1 MEKMFCYQ
9 CQETAKGT
17 GCTVRGACG
26 KTSDVANLQDLLLF
40 ILKGIAH
47 YRVQLRALDAVDHSA
62 DRFILDGLFMTITN
76 ANFDK
81 QRFVEKIK
89 EAIKLREQLKQT
101 FLDKGGKPEKITF
114 EGAFWTANTLE
125 EMESKAGF
133 VGVLST
139 ENEDI
144 RSLREMLTYGMKG
157 MAAYTEHAYN
167 LGHENPSIYE
177 FIDRGLVATTL
188 PLSADQLVQMVLE
201 CGKNGVDAMALLD
214 KANTDTYG
222 NPEITKVDIG
232 VRKNPGILIS
242 GHDLRDL
249 YELLEQ
255 TEGTGVDVY
264 THSEMLP
271 AHYYPAFKKYKHFAG
286 NYGNSWWRQVYE
298 FQHFNGP
305 MLFTTNCIVP
315 PHPDANY
322 KDRVYTTGSTGFP
335 GFKHIERKPGQ
346 PKDFSEIIEHAK
358 RCPAPE
364 AIETGSIIGGFAHN
378 QVFALADKVVE
389 AVKSGAIRKFFVMAG
404 CDGRMKGREYY
415 TEFAQK
421 LPKDTVI
428 LTAGC
433 AKYRYNKLP
442 LGDINGIPRVL
453 DAGQCNDSYSL
464 AVIALKLKEI
474 FRVKDI
480 NELPIVYNIAWY
492 EQKAVIVLLA
502 LLYLGVK
509 NIHLGPTLP
518 GFLSP
523 NVAKVLVEK
532 FGIAGITTADDDLKF
547 FLEN

>member
-1 MEKMFCYQ
+1 MFCYQ

-17 GCTVRGACG
+17 GCTVRGVCG

-47 YRVQLRALDAVDHSA
+47 YRVQLRALDAIDHSA

-89 EAIKLREQLKQT
+89 ESIKLREQLKQT
-101 FLDKGGKPEKITF
+101 FLDKGGNPEKITF
-114 EGAFWTANTLE
+114 EGAFWTADSLE
-125 EMESKAGF
+125 EMESKAGH

-144 RSLREMLTYGMKG
+144 RSLKEMLTYGIKG

-222 NPEITKVDIG
+222 NPEIMKVDIG

-322 KDRVYTTGSTGFP
+322 KDRVYTTGSAGFP

-364 AIETGSIIGGFAHN
+364 AIETGNIIGGFAHN
-378 QVFALADKVVE
+378 QVFALADKIVD

-474 FRVKDI
+474 FGVKDI